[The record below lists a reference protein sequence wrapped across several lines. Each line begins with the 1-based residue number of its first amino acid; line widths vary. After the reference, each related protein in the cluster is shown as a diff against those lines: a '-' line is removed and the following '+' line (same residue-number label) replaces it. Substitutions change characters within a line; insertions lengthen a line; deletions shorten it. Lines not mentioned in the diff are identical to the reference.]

1 MSTFSIAGIQL
12 ELKHTNNKELVLS
25 KISNTL
31 KRYPWVNMVVLSE
44 LAVGGSSRS
53 KEFSFDNNIEYFKEL
68 AAKNDIWLIPGTFY
82 HHSVNKIMN
91 VAPVIS
97 NKGEVIELCS
107 KIYPFLPYENGITG
121 GKDTCVFEIE
131 NVGTF
136 GIQICYDLWFPETS
150 RSLAM
155 KGAQIII
162 HPSLTDTCDRNEER
176 IMARATAIQQQC
188 FYFDINAAGEQGCG
202 QSIVIG
208 PEGQVMTEL
217 GSSEEVCL
225 IEIDLE
231 EVNRVRRRGIKG
243 LGQPIKSFRDNPFV
257 NDDWNKHYLDTLGKL
272 ELPKKLNQ
280 EEG

>member
-53 KEFSFDNNIEYFKEL
+53 EEFSFDNNIEYFKEL

-82 HHSVNKIMN
+82 QQSENKIMN

-257 NDDWNKHYLDTLGKL
+257 NDDWNKNYLDTLGKL

>member
-53 KEFSFDNNIEYFKEL
+53 EEFSFDNNIEYFKEL

-257 NDDWNKHYLDTLGKL
+257 NDDWNKNYLDTLGKL